1 MSNTNLK
8 ALSIIGSE
16 DGIVKLSTYN
26 QFKKNLPKDLTEF
39 IIPGGCHSYF
49 WMYGLQKMMELQI
62 LLILNKLSLLQIKS
76 LILLN
81 N

>member
-49 WMYGLQKMMELQI
+49 GMYGLQKNDGTPNITNIEQI
-62 LLILNKLSLLQIKS
+62 EFTADKIADFTE
-76 LILLN
+76 
-81 N
+81 